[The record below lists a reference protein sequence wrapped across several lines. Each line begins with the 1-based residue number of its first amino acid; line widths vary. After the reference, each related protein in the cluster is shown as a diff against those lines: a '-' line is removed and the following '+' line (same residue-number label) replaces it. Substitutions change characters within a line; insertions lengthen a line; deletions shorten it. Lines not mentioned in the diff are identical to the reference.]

1 MILTNKPDIEG
12 KIIKEEL
19 GLVGGS
25 IVNSR
30 FFIRDFFAGI
40 RKFLGREVI
49 EYTELLNKG
58 REKATERMIKQAEDL
73 DANAIVN
80 IRFQT
85 SQITGEAAEIY
96 VYGTAVK
103 VA

>member
-1 MILTNKPDIEG
+1 MILTNKPDVEG
-12 KIIKEEL
+12 KVIQEEL

-30 FFIRDFFAGI
+30 FFIKDFFAGI

-58 REKATERMIKQAEDL
+58 RKIAIERMVKQAEDL
-73 DANAIVN
+73 GATAIVN

-103 VA
+103 VN